1 MSDVAVTIVRDRLG
15 SFVFL
20 GRLHAVAVAYKP
32 GKSRVTIEEYEKEL
46 QEYHARLV
54 RECEFSD
61 EREKARV
68 AARFSVLR
76 GVRVMLE
83 LAGSAVSL
91 TYFTLLVGLDDVIR
105 GFTTSAA
112 EAKRAT
118 EMIDAQCGEVT
129 AL

>member
-1 MSDVAVTIVRDRLG
+1 M
-15 SFVFL
+15 
-20 GRLHAVAVAYKP
+20 AYKP

-118 EMIDAQCGEVT
+118 EMIGAQCGEVT